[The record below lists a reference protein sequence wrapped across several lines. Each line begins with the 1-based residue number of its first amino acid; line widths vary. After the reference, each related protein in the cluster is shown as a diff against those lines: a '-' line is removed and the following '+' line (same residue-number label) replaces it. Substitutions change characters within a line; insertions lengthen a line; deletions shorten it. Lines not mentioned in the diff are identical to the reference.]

1 VIALEPSIVAG
12 FERGIAVLAVGY
24 FAPDD
29 EEILC
34 VHAADDLAGA
44 ERCRDAERKN
54 LQEERERVRRGEE
67 SRWN

>member
-34 VHAADDLAGA
+34 VHAADDVDGA
-44 ERCRDAERKN
+44 ERCLEAEKRSLRSN
-54 LQEERERVRRGEE
+54 REIVRRGEE